1 MKLSKVIQ
9 SALIVAAAFT
19 TAGVQAS
26 TVTLPEANELSA
38 GTYNDFTVY
47 SLDLLKKC
55 YLDVRCQPQAG
66 IPVASSPGT
75 IKDQAIVL
83 ETADG
88 QSNFT
93 NPFPAGTPVDE
104 IMLTPTGNQSTT
116 YAMGSFVAEPGGLF
130 TGDQANRWEIRLD
143 VLQDY
148 LDGHDLVF
156 MFDNNQA
163 QSRTAQTIF
172 LWGQARI
179 VDANGNTVGGCFEL
193 SNFSTGCQDT
203 GGNPAPANSAFVEG
217 ATEFCVDK
225 IDGLAYAGTG
235 NNQNGCAAD
244 LAHPSGGYW
253 VVNNLGTNIAEFAA
267 FNQALHDAAAQTAG
281 NDQLFLQLNI
291 KYYNNDGGAEQL
303 WICSDCTIGGDRQVP
318 EPSSLPLFALGLLIG
333 GISFLRARRR

>member
-9 SALIVAAAFT
+9 SAMLAAAVFA
-19 TAGVQAS
+19 TAGAHATTVQ
-26 TVTLPEANELSA
+26 LPAPNYLSA

-55 YLDVRCQPQAG
+55 YLDPLCQPQAG
-66 IPVASSPGT
+66 IPVASAPGT

-83 ETADG
+83 ETANG

-93 NPFPAGTPVDE
+93 NPFPNGSPVDE
-104 IMLTPTGNQSTT
+104 IMLTPTGGQSTT
-116 YAMGSFVAEPGGLF
+116 YSMGGFVAEPGGVF

-143 VLQDY
+143 LLQDY

-163 QSRTAQTIF
+163 QNQTAKTIF

-193 SNFSTGCQDT
+193 SNYSSGCQDT
-203 GGNPAPANSAFVEG
+203 GANPLPAAGDYVEG
-217 ATEFCVDK
+217 ATGFCVDK

-244 LAHPSGGYW
+244 GTHTAGGYW

-267 FNQALHDAAAQTAG
+267 FNQALQDAAASTTNNTG
-281 NDQLFLQLNI
+281 LFLQLNI
-291 KYYNNDGGAEQL
+291 KYFNNDGGAEQL
-303 WICSDCTIGGDRQVP
+303 WICSDCSIGGRQIP
-318 EPSSLPLFALGLLIG
+318 EPGSLPLVAIGLLLG
-333 GISFLRARRR
+333 AVSLLRARRRR